1 GTHSIVKYFGG
12 QVSSS
17 SSFNQPL
24 GNAFDEVVPSS
35 PSGSENCSGL
45 ISYELQQNYPE
56 GDTNI
61 KNLEACLYEQ
71 AIEVSMEVNSWA
83 EKETNGLIKEVLPA
97 ESVDGSTRLIFA
109 NAIYFKGAWNEKF
122 DAQMSKDH
130 DFHLLDGS
138 SVKALFMVSY
148 KRQLISAF
156 DGFKGE
162 DKRHFSMYMVL
173 PDAMDGV
180 SALLEKVSFESGFLE
195 RKLPHQKVL
204 VGDFRIPKVHI
215 SFELEASNV
224 LKELGVVLPF
234 KGGDLTEMVNSF
246 VSQNLYVFSIYHK
259 SFVEVNEDGTEA
271 AAASVV
277 TMKLTG
283 SVRFPTRIDF
293 VADHPFLFLIR
304 EDLTGTVLFIGSLNS
319 NSFIGRIPHSIGNL
333 SNLYWLDLADNE
345 LQRPIPIS
353 NGSVPSLD
361 NLHHAKHFH
370 LGKNNLSGNI
380 PPQLFSSEM
389 ALIHL

>member
-1 GTHSIVKYFGG
+1 MEEEKGEGEEGKMKGTHSIVKYFGG

-138 SVKALFMVSY
+138 SVKALFM
-148 KRQLISAF
+148 
-156 DGFKGE
+156 GE

>member
-1 GTHSIVKYFGG
+1 
-12 QVSSS
+12 
-17 SSFNQPL
+17 
-24 GNAFDEVVPSS
+24 
-35 PSGSENCSGL
+35 
-45 ISYELQQNYPE
+45 
-56 GDTNI
+56 
-61 KNLEACLYEQ
+61 
-71 AIEVSMEVNSWA
+71 
-83 EKETNGLIKEVLPA
+83 
-97 ESVDGSTRLIFA
+97 
-109 NAIYFKGAWNEKF
+109 
-122 DAQMSKDH
+122 
-130 DFHLLDGS
+130 
-138 SVKALFMVSY
+138 
-148 KRQLISAF
+148 
-156 DGFKGE
+156 
-162 DKRHFSMYMVL
+162 MYMVL

-304 EDLTGTVLFIGSLNS
+304 EDLTGTVLFIG
-319 NSFIGRIPHSIGNL
+319 
-333 SNLYWLDLADNE
+333 
-345 LQRPIPIS
+345 
-353 NGSVPSLD
+353 
-361 NLHHAKHFH
+361 
-370 LGKNNLSGNI
+370 
-380 PPQLFSSEM
+380 
-389 ALIHL
+389 